1 MAHNPI
7 LAPVGVILA
16 ALAAGIYQLE
26 LHRSIAIAAGIGHNF
41 EPLSAYP
48 NYKCRRIEHP
58 RLQACE
64 DMWLSEATRQL
75 FLACSDPMAR
85 NEWMPT

>member
-1 MAHNPI
+1 MARSPI
-7 LAPVGVILA
+7 LAPIGVILA

-26 LHRSIAIAAGIGHNF
+26 LHRSIAYFMGIGHKF
-41 EPLSAYP
+41 EPLSTCP

-58 RLQACE
+58 RMRACE

-75 FLACSDPMAR
+75 FLACSDPLTR